1 MHLAVVTA
9 DAVGYT
15 VQDVPPTYVNSTTW
29 RCTHVLCYNGWYRCC
44 CVFQWAPLCP
54 VPQHDIA
61 QLPTYVSTTI
71 ESGTTIASDYS
82 RLPVHLSAAAITAK
96 KRKPAAHLPSE
107 QYIVQGHTQ
116 PSPVTNQRVCYTCYT
131 CLMHQRVAFI
141 GEGWLDQCTIVT

>member
-1 MHLAVVTA
+1 MCLQRMSTAQHEDALTCYVTTVDTAAAV
-9 DAVGYT
+9 
-15 VQDVPPTYVNSTTW
+15 SFSK
-29 RCTHVLCYNGWYRCC
+29 LL
-44 CVFQWAPLCP
+44 LCP

-141 GEGWLDQCTIVT
+141 GEG